1 MAELVAAFASSHSI
15 MLTCELSDWKN
26 GFRQRDPDGRYFDRN
41 GDPCTYADLLARAP
55 ANAGEIVSESAI
67 TERYNEVQTAMGRMS
82 SAIAAAKLDVLIV
95 CGDDQHEIFN
105 DLAMPPIAVYYG
117 DTIRNAASSP
127 SSDWFVRAQ
136 MRRLEDGTDVH
147 YPCQQKLALHLINGL
162 SDANFEI
169 TAMKGLPKE
178 KYEGHAFSFF
188 HRKYLKGA
196 TTPIIP
202 ILLNTFYWPN
212 PLRPERCVAL
222 GVAIRQLIASYPE
235 RLRVGIAASG
245 GLSHFQA
252 EEDLDRPIIDALK
265 RKDLDFL
272 GRLNI
277 KRLQA
282 GSSEIRNWIVVAAA
296 ARDLNLSWVSYTPAY
311 RTPALTGT
319 GLGFAVWQPAGSA

>member
-127 SSDWFVRAQ
+127 SSDWFVRRKCGVSRMEQTSTTLASKSLPYTSS
-136 MRRLEDGTDVH
+136 MVCRMPTLKLRR
-147 YPCQQKLALHLINGL
+147 
-162 SDANFEI
+162 
-169 TAMKGLPKE
+169 
-178 KYEGHAFSFF
+178 
-188 HRKYLKGA
+188 
-196 TTPIIP
+196 
-202 ILLNTFYWPN
+202 
-212 PLRPERCVAL
+212 
-222 GVAIRQLIASYPE
+222 
-235 RLRVGIAASG
+235 
-245 GLSHFQA
+245 
-252 EEDLDRPIIDALK
+252 
-265 RKDLDFL
+265 
-272 GRLNI
+272 
-277 KRLQA
+277 
-282 GSSEIRNWIVVAAA
+282 
-296 ARDLNLSWVSYTPAY
+296 
-311 RTPALTGT
+311 
-319 GLGFAVWQPAGSA
+319 